1 MSLRYWLHQLDS
13 NIPAAGQYSR
23 LFFPQHYFSL
33 VFVCRSIA
41 EKGPSTEEKI
51 QSLEAVISNYE
62 VKVSGLEHEI
72 ETQKEE
78 YEQRLEQFTKR

>member
-1 MSLRYWLHQLDS
+1 MNFLSLQDAGKDQLS
-13 NIPAAGQYSR
+13 CLYLKVELAC
-23 LFFPQHYFSL
+23 
-33 VFVCRSIA
+33 CRSIA

-72 ETQKEE
+72 ETQREE
-78 YEQRLEQFTKR
+78 YEQKLEQFTKRSVDESTSNK

>member
-1 MSLRYWLHQLDS
+1 MF
-13 NIPAAGQYSR
+13 NIIQEKCNPLEWVL
-23 LFFPQHYFSL
+23 LFSQMLNIEIQNHL
-33 VFVCRSIA
+33 VCRSIA

-72 ETQKEE
+72 ETQREE
-78 YEQRLEQFTKR
+78 YEQKLEQFTKR